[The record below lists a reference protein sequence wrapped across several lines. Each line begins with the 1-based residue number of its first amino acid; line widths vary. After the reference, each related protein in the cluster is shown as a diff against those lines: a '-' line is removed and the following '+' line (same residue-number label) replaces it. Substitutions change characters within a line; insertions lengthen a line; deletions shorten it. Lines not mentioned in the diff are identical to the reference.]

1 MAVSSSSIYM
11 PRCRRWRWRPL
22 REKARPRWG
31 VPFSKAIWVCV
42 SGGRGN
48 RAGLYR
54 VLGLR
59 CQRHGGVGRRL
70 GSRAG
75 VGLSGRGDLQ
85 YAGAG
90 GLGEGCRPRGTG
102 DVWDVKRC

>member
-1 MAVSSSSIYM
+1 MSA
-11 PRCRRWRWRPL
+11 
-22 REKARPRWG
+22 
-31 VPFSKAIWVCV
+31 
-42 SGGRGN
+42 GRGD

-54 VLGLR
+54 VFGLR
-59 CQRHGGVGRRL
+59 RQRHSGAGRRL

-90 GLGEGCRPRGTG
+90 GLGEGCRPRGEG
-102 DVWDVKRC
+102 DVWDVK